1 MRSAPTPGPDDNA
14 LRNRTQAF
22 GEAVTVPA
30 YLIVHPREQRRED
43 VHIEGADVTLTVTD
57 GWAIFTDHAGICL
70 AIPAGLGAQVQRVD
84 EPQDTS
90 QEPAPPKE

>member
-1 MRSAPTPGPDDNA
+1 M
-14 LRNRTQAF
+14 
-22 GEAVTVPA
+22 PA

-43 VHIEGADVTLTVTD
+43 VHIEGDDLTLTVTD
-57 GWAIFTDHAGICL
+57 GWAVFTDHDGICL

-84 EPQDTS
+84 EPQDTT